1 MSKQYDKIVFIGRF
15 QPFHNQHFET
25 VIRALDLAD
34 DVIIAI
40 GSVNR
45 SRNIKDPWTFE
56 ERRDMIISN
65 FDKDQSAR
73 IKFVPIK
80 DHLYNDTLW
89 ATRVA
94 QSISE
99 HIKFADRVGLIGANK
114 DESSFYLDLFPG
126 FERVPTD
133 HVVGI
138 DATNIRNKLFSNQ
151 FDAHLAPMPPQTHF
165 WIDVWKEANRG
176 EFERLCEEFHFIRR
190 YHRAWEVAPYPPTF
204 VTVDA
209 VVTCGDHILLVER
222 KAAPGEGLWALP
234 GGFVDQKERLVS
246 ACIRELREET
256 RLKVPEAVLR
266 NRIVRQQVFDH
277 PSRSLRGR
285 TLTHAFHIPLE
296 DKVLPK
302 VKGGDDAARAFWV
315 PLSDVVDNQRNMYE
329 DHAFIIEEFT
339 GINL

>member
-1 MSKQYDKIVFIGRF
+1 MSNQYDKIVFIGRF

-25 VIRALDLAD
+25 VKRALDLAD
-34 DVIIAI
+34 EVIIAI

-45 SRNIKDPWTFE
+45 SPNIKDPWCFS
-56 ERRDMIISN
+56 ERMDMIISN
-65 FDKDQSAR
+65 FDKEQASR

-89 ATRVA
+89 ATRVV
-94 QSISE
+94 QSVSE
-99 HIKFADRVGLIGANK
+99 HIKFNDRVGLIGANK
-114 DESSFYLDLFPG
+114 DESSFYLNLFPG
-126 FERVPTD
+126 FDRVPTD
-133 HVVGI
+133 HVIGI
-138 DATNIRNKLFSNQ
+138 DATNIRNKIFSNA
-151 FDAHLAPMPPQTHF
+151 FDLYAQPLPAQTKF
-165 WIDVWKEANRG
+165 WIDAWVESNRD
-176 EFERLCEEFHFIRR
+176 EFERLCAEFSFIRR
-190 YHRAWEVAPYPPTF
+190 YHRSWETAPYPPTF

-222 KAAPGEGLWALP
+222 NAAPGEGLWALP
-234 GGFVDQKERLVS
+234 GGFVDQKERLVA

-266 NRIVRQQVFDH
+266 NRIARQQVFDH
-277 PSRSLRGR
+277 PARSLRGR

-296 DKVLPK
+296 DTILPK

-315 PLSDVVDNQRNMYE
+315 PMAEVVANQNRMYE